1 MFYKV
6 KKSSMALI
14 PELRTILDGSELTF
28 EEARAFEAGLVMLTE
43 TEQKQFA
50 EILTGDPELIYPIY
64 INFKAKLRAAHG
76 TEEEWTNAIET
87 EIVQL
92 EDFLARRR
100 VGDEIM

>member
-1 MFYKV
+1 
-6 KKSSMALI
+6 MALI
-14 PELRTILDGSELTF
+14 QELRTILEGSELTF

-43 TEQKQFA
+43 AEQKEFSHIIK
-50 EILTGDPELIYPIY
+50 EDPELIYPLY
-64 INFKAKLRAAHG
+64 INFKAKLRAARG
-76 TEEEWTNAIET
+76 TEGEWLEAIET